1 VRNLTVLV
9 DGLAFGEGPR
19 WHDGRLYIS
28 DIHDH
33 RVLAV
38 DADGTTTVVAR
49 HDGPLSGLGWLP
61 DGRLLV
67 VAMDGFVLRLD
78 GTAGGEGAAE
88 GALTVHA
95 DVRPVADHQINDM
108 IVHAGGW
115 AYVGQFGYD
124 REAGG
129 PGSVRPSPLLRVDP
143 DGSVHRAAEDLLV
156 ANGMALTPDGR
167 TLLVAESAGRRV
179 SAFSVDVQGDL
190 ADRRVWA
197 ELPPGHHPDGM
208 CIDAEGAAWVA
219 CVTTDRCLRV
229 AEGGEVLDEV
239 RVAEKGRHPVACV
252 LGGPDRRS
260 LYLLTA
266 TTYGEPEPSLAARA
280 GRIEQVRVDV
290 PGAGRP

>member
-1 VRNLTVLV
+1 MTDSTREVLV

-33 RVLAV
+33 QVLAV
-38 DADGTTTVVAR
+38 GADGDTTVVAR

-61 DGRLLV
+61 DGTLLV
-67 VAMDGFVLRLD
+67 VAMDGDVLRLQGD
-78 GTAGGEGAAE
+78 R
-88 GALTVHA
+88 LVVHA
-95 DVRPVADHQINDM
+95 DVRHLAPHGINDM
-108 IVHAGGW
+108 IVHPEGW

-124 REAGG
+124 RESGAR
-129 PGSVRPSPLLRVDP
+129 VAPSPLVRVDP

-156 ANGMALTPDGR
+156 ANGMALTADGA
-167 TLLVAESAGRRV
+167 TLIVAESAGMRL
-179 SAFSVDVQGDL
+179 SAFTVGAGGEL
-190 ADRRVWA
+190 GDRRVWA
-197 ELPPGHHPDGM
+197 ELPPGHAPDGM

-219 CVTTDRCLRV
+219 CVTTDWCLRV
-229 AEGGEVLDEV
+229 AEGGEVLDRI
-239 RVAEKGRHPVACV
+239 RVDEEGRHPVACV
-252 LGGPDRRS
+252 LGGPDRRT

-266 TTYGEPEPSLAARA
+266 TTYGEAEPSLRARA